1 MSIDFM
7 KHLVYKI
14 SKRFFLTSDLTR
26 RLEGRIAILY
36 PLDQDELVDK
46 VSRELIR
53 LYLTAF
59 ITSGLLMIFASFS
72 LYFSIVVFMTVYT
85 IVNTSIYRSFDRLE
99 MQLLEQMLGFI
110 EAVKFRFQFDG
121 MLEEALMDAITES
134 GDVMAIHGQVIYEHL
149 KESYIKERC
158 DYGEVSPHHF
168 FLTFYSLCESVMK
181 YGDKKDE
188 KGSLFIKNLS
198 YLKEDIGSE
207 LLKKQAVKGAFMG
220 LGAICIIPVFC
231 IKPIE
236 MWAISNM
243 PELVES
249 YEGLIGKITTILLSL
264 CSILVYKIVLSL
276 RYPAQNT
283 VYRRQWV
290 EKAMGISI
298 VKHLNA
304 GYMNRHLK
312 SLKRTERMLKQ
323 IVYPYNIAEY
333 CVKRFIGAVTVTL
346 VVIIVLLAIGCG
358 IYSIPVAATA
368 GIIYHRGFVWYIKIK
383 RHLMAME
390 KEDEIIRFQGII
402 LMLMHADR
410 ITVDQIL
417 MQMERFAINFKM
429 QIEEISDKLSYKGMN
444 VFKEVKE
451 QTEYLPFIRLLDGFI
466 ACDDMYISK
475 AFEDVELDRRY
486 YIDKHK
492 QDNQLYIE
500 QRGAVA
506 KFISYI
512 PLCAVAIVKLVI
524 PFVVEGMRQMASSGM
539 TI

>member
-1 MSIDFM
+1 M
-7 KHLVYKI
+7 KRLVYKI
-14 SKRFFLTSDLTR
+14 SKGFLLTSDLTR
-26 RLEGRIAILY
+26 RIEGRMAILY
-36 PLDQDELVDK
+36 PLEQDKLMDK
-46 VSRELIR
+46 VANELLR
-53 LYLTAF
+53 LYLIAMVTG
-59 ITSGLLMIFASFS
+59 GLLTVSASFS
-72 LYFSIVVFMTVYT
+72 LYFSIVVCMTVYA

-99 MQLLEQMLGFI
+99 LQLLEQMLGFI

-134 GDVMAIHGQVIYEHL
+134 DDVMAVHGQLIYEHL
-149 KESYIKERC
+149 KESYIRETS

-181 YGDKKDE
+181 YGDKKDD

-198 YLKEDIGSE
+198 YLKEDICSE
-207 LLKKQAVKGAFMG
+207 VLKKQAVKGTFMG

-236 MWAISNM
+236 IWAISNM
-243 PELVES
+243 PELIGA
-249 YEGLIGKITTILLSL
+249 YEGVTGRVTTILLTL

-276 RYPAQNT
+276 RYPAQST

-290 EKAMGISI
+290 KKVMSLSI

-312 SLKRTERMLKQ
+312 SLKQTERMLKQ

-333 CVKRFIGAVTVTL
+333 CVKRFVSAVAVTL
-346 VVIIVLLAIGCG
+346 VVALVSLAVGCG
-358 IYSIPVAATA
+358 IYFIPVAATA
-368 GIIYHRGFVWYIKIK
+368 GVVYHVGYIWYIKVK

-417 MQMERFAINFKM
+417 MQMERFAVNFKM
-429 QIEEISDKLSYKGMN
+429 QIEEISDKLSYKGMS

-451 QTEYLPFIRLLDGFI
+451 QTEYLPFSRLLDGFI
-466 ACDDMYISK
+466 ACDDMYICK
-475 AFEDVELDRRY
+475 AFEDVELDRKY
-486 YIDKHK
+486 YIEKHK

-539 TI
+539 AI